1 MSQEKVNRYKE
12 EKANRKKNVAKEK
25 RNKKISTFVGVLI
38 SLIIVGYLGVS
49 LYATL
54 TEDAR
59 QEAEY
64 SRLLEEYYATMSTN
78 QTTTGSQTT
87 TAAGETTTTASGE
100 TSASET
106 TTAASETTSAEETT
120 TAAQN

>member
-64 SRLLEEYYATMSTN
+64 AITEARRKQRSSVERSVDDGWER
-78 QTTTGSQTT
+78 
-87 TAAGETTTTASGE
+87 
-100 TSASET
+100 
-106 TTAASETTSAEETT
+106 
-120 TAAQN
+120 